1 MSAGI
6 SWRAPKP
13 HRSLHTLLAKAVSRP
28 DKAYLSQLVIARTG
42 LSQPDAAKRVD
53 DVDGEVKAAWVNAH
67 QAADQARKAASY
79 LSFFTAFSML
89 VGAFIAA
96 VAATIAGH
104 RRDEMLARRHRI

>member
-1 MSAGI
+1 
-6 SWRAPKP
+6 
-13 HRSLHTLLAKAVSRP
+13 
-28 DKAYLSQLVIARTG
+28 
-42 LSQPDAAKRVD
+42 VD

>member
-1 MSAGI
+1 M
-6 SWRAPKP
+6 
-13 HRSLHTLLAKAVSRP
+13 
-28 DKAYLSQLVIARTG
+28 
-42 LSQPDAAKRVD
+42 
-53 DVDGEVKAAWVNAH
+53 KAAWVKTH

-104 RRDEMLARRHRI
+104 RRDEMLARQRRI